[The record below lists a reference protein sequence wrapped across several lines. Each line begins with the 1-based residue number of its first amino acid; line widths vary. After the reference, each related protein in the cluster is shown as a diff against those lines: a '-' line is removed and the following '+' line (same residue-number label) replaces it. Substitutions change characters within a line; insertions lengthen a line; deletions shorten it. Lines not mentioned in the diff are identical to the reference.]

1 MKKLLTMI
9 LMMFMSASNF
19 LATPVQAQESIDV
32 VTTFYPMYYLVD
44 RIGGDLINVDLLL
57 DQGQDAHS
65 YESTAQDVVLVQEA
79 DLFIY
84 QDDEMEFFVQ
94 DLLGVVDT
102 STTHVLES
110 TQGLEMLDEEED
122 DHEEHEHEHEDE
134 GHNHDYDPHTWLDPI
149 FYSEQAMN
157 VRDALIEVDPEN
169 TAAYEANAQALVEDL
184 QALDAEFRQGLEPL
198 TDRTMVVQHQAFGYL
213 AHAYDL
219 EQVAITGL
227 TTNAEP
233 SAQELVEISKF
244 VTENEVGIIYIDPA
258 TSTSISETI
267 ANSTGVELRPL
278 RTLEFVSSEE
288 MEAGVDYL
296 IIMRDNLQ
304 QLMKQ

>member
-1 MKKLLTMI
+1 
-9 LMMFMSASNF
+9 MSASNF

-122 DHEEHEHEHEDE
+122 DHEEHEHEDE

-198 TDRTMVVQHQAFGYL
+198 TNRTMVVQHQAFGYL

-304 QLMKQ
+304 QLMNQ

>member
-19 LATPVQAQESIDV
+19 LATPAQAQESIDV

-122 DHEEHEHEHEDE
+122 DHEDHEHEDE